1 MSDILKFVELDWK
14 NGALF
19 IAALIIV
26 AVFLIQK
33 WDWVIERFGIVSKR
47 RLAIEKQQKDVA
59 ELKEHAKKTDENIEK
74 LVGTVGEMKDC
85 I

>member
-19 IAALIIV
+19 VAALVIV

-33 WDWVIERFGIVSKR
+33 WDWVIERFGIISKR
-47 RLAIEKQQKDVA
+47 KLAIEKQ
-59 ELKEHAKKTDENIEK
+59 
-74 LVGTVGEMKDC
+74 
-85 I
+85 